1 MTAYN
6 KIVKKRRRRVDFKD
20 FCKEKVPPKQEKKV
34 SQESRSWKSY
44 EGEGS
49 NGGNDEKNRQ
59 EAEDILHRY
68 ENYNQQDLMGE
79 LLKTVREKKQD
90 GSLTSQKMQEL
101 YNTISQVL
109 PPEKRK
115 NLEEIFK
122 MIK

>member
-1 MTAYN
+1 M
-6 KIVKKRRRRVDFKD
+6 DFKD

-44 EGEGS
+44 EGEGLK
-49 NGGNDEKNRQ
+49 GGNDEKNRQ